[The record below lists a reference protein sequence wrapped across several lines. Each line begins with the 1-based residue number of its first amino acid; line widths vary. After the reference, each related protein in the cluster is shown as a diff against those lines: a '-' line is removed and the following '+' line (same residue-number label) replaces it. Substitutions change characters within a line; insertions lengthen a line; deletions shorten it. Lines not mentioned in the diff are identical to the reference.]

1 MYFCHLKNLIKM
13 INSETLQRLPL
24 QEIQLLQ
31 ETKMAETLAYA
42 GTNSPYYRQLFEQ
55 EKIDVA
61 KIKTLEDLQQIP
73 VTTKQDLQL
82 RNMEFLCVQ
91 PVQILDYVTTS
102 GTLGEPVTF
111 ALTQNDLNRL
121 ALSECLSYAFCGCKT
136 DDIIQLMVTND
147 RAFMA
152 GLACL
157 LGSFKFGSGII
168 RVGNGIPELQ
178 WNTIKNIHTTVLN
191 CVPSFILKLIE
202 FADAQGINY
211 RKSSIKK
218 AICVGEGLRNNDHTF
233 NILGEKIHS
242 LWPELS
248 LYSNYASTEMQ
259 SSFNECEAQCGAH
272 HKPDLTIVEFLDDD
286 NRRVWEGE
294 PGEITITTLG
304 VEGMPMIRFKTGDIS
319 VHFEEPC
326 ACGRHSIRLGPIIGR
341 KGQMIKYKGTT
352 LYPVALYDILDNIP
366 AITNYIVEVYTNTIG
381 TDNICIRVGSLNN
394 SELFVKQIKDLF
406 RSKVRVAPDVIFE
419 PIELIARKQMPPL
432 SRKLV
437 KFFDYR

>member
-1 MYFCHLKNLIKM
+1 MIKSEELQKLPLSDIKM
-13 INSETLQRLPL
+13 F
-24 QEIQLLQ
+24 Q
-31 ETKMAETLAYA
+31 ETKMAETLAYI
-42 GTNSPYYRQLFEQ
+42 GTHSPYYSKLFEQ
-55 EKIDVA
+55 EKIDIT
-61 KIKTLEDLQQIP
+61 KIKKIEDLQHIP
-73 VTTKQDLQL
+73 VTTKQELQA
-82 RNMEFLCVQ
+82 RNMDFLCV
-91 PVQILDYVTTS
+91 PATQILDYVTTS

-111 ALTQNDLNRL
+111 TLTKNDLERL
-121 ALSECLSYAFCGCKT
+121 ALSECLSYAFCECKPS
-136 DDIIQLMVTND
+136 DIIQLMVTND

-178 WNTIKNIHTTVLN
+178 WNTIKNIRTTVLN

-202 FADAQGINY
+202 YAESKGIDY
-211 RKSSIKK
+211 RQSSIKK
-218 AICVGEGLRNNDHTF
+218 AICVGESIRNNDHTF

-272 HKPDLTIVEFLDDD
+272 HKPDLTIVEFLDD
-286 NRRVWEGE
+286 NNQPVKEGE
-294 PGEITITTLG
+294 AGEITITTLG
-304 VEGMPMIRFKTGDIS
+304 VEGMPMLRFKTGDLC
-319 VHFEEPC
+319 VHFNEPC
-326 ACGRHSIRLGPIIGR
+326 ACGRHSLRLGPIIGR

-381 TDNICIRVGSLNN
+381 TDNICIRVGSPNN
-394 SELFVKQIKDLF
+394 SDLFVKQIKDLF
-406 RSKVRVAPDVIFE
+406 RSKVRVAPDIIFE

-432 SRKLV
+432 SRKLI